1 MEYVRLGLTD
11 LQVSRVGFGCAAI
24 GGHDYGKV
32 DDQDSIAA
40 VQKALDL
47 GVNFFDTA
55 DVYGL
60 GHAEELLGQ
69 ALGSRR
75 HDVIVATKFGIE
87 WGQQGKTKRNLS
99 ARRVLE
105 ALDESLRRLRLDCI
119 TLYQIHWYD
128 GRTPIAETMEALNKC
143 QESGKIRFIGCC
155 NFSLSL
161 TEEAQKYGRLESLQL
176 PYSLAERGSE
186 PVIDEGHR
194 NYQMAAL
201 CYNPLAQG
209 LFTGK
214 YGRDTKF
221 QGTDLRARSSLFQGD
236 SLAINL
242 ALVEKLKK
250 VASLNGR
257 TPAQVA
263 IRWLLENENVT
274 SAIVGIKTPFQIEEN
289 AGAVGWNLSR
299 NDREFLSAA
308 NLPSTGPDSTT

>member
-1 MEYVRLGLTD
+1 MEYARLGLTD
-11 LQVSRVGFGCAAI
+11 LHISRVGFGCAAI

-32 DDQDSIAA
+32 DDQDSVAA
-40 VQKALDL
+40 VHKALDL

-87 WGQQGKTKRNLS
+87 WDEQGKTKRNLS
-99 ARRVLE
+99 PRRVFE
-105 ALDESLRRLRLDCI
+105 ALDESLRRLRLDVI
-119 TLYQIHWYD
+119 PLYQIHWDD
-128 GRTPIAETMEALNKC
+128 GQTPIAETMEALKKC

-194 NYQMAAL
+194 NYKMATL

-214 YGRDTKF
+214 YGQDTKF
-221 QGTDLRARSSLFQGD
+221 YGTDLRARSTLFQGAG
-236 SLAINL
+236 LAGNL
-242 ALVEKLKK
+242 ALVEKLKI
-250 VASLNGR
+250 VANRYGR

-263 IRWLLENENVT
+263 IRWLLENESVT
-274 SAIVGIKTPFQIEEN
+274 CAIVGIKTPFQIEEN
-289 AGAVGWNLSR
+289 AGIAGWNLSR
-299 NDREFLSAA
+299 DDREFLNAA
-308 NLPSTGPDSTT
+308 NPPRTDPDRTQ